1 MVNEQ
6 NIKRYGYEVILVH
19 WLFIALLGL
28 NLALSYFLFRD
39 WGYHEFHIHGALILI
54 PTPVWTAELH
64 AYSGLGIFIVG
75 LVHAFMHISQRERP
89 LLSKDTNIEFKAMV
103 HSFLYMVF
111 MASREEAGSAGKY
124 RDNQRMFYLC
134 TIYTIGLMGITILIM
149 LTGYLGE
156 LGLLM
161 HIIAGL
167 LLVFLVAMKFAYLIR
182 KRDFVAIKCIMMTG
196 KMPEWYVKKFHF
208 RWYRNIQDRGSVYY
222 RTECGNSEVNLNKES
237 KDSKD
242 NSTEVSI

>member
-1 MVNEQ
+1 MRTEQ

-19 WLFIALLGL
+19 WLLIALLGL

-54 PTPVWTAELH
+54 PTPAWTAELH

-208 RWYRNIQDRGSVYY
+208 RWYREIQDRVPIPYK
-222 RTECGNSEVNLNKES
+222 TEIDLNKKS
-237 KDSKD
+237 KNLDSKD